1 MNTIHPQSAS
11 IRQPQVYVT
20 VETEAPEHSTET
32 NPIRVEY
39 IKRREAFYQAKSE
52 FDSAVKTGNSAAV
65 RAASSKF
72 QKAERDL
79 YAMQS
84 DLSIRHHI
92 ADFFHQTPDVVST
105 PGHNTVK
112 DVKPTLPTQQQVN
125 AAVNQNPRMI
135 DPTQVRAIVR
145 NSLNQLL
152 SIEHRIDKMEN
163 QGFLGRLWGGLTG
176 YNQREMLALMRDLIY
191 AQQTTIKLVLTLAM
205 YHAQKVEVMDEILD
219 ELDKAKNVHTRTA
232 SHIEF
237 LYDQVVLI
245 KEMQNKSPASNKLMM
260 GILIGGVFS
269 ATVIVV
275 IGFLCLK
282 LF

>member
-1 MNTIHPQSAS
+1 MNTIHPHSAS
-11 IRQPQVYVT
+11 IRQPQVSVT
-20 VETEAPEHSTET
+20 VETEAPEHSPET
-32 NPIRVEY
+32 NPIRAEY
-39 IKRREAFYQAKSE
+39 IKRREVFYQAKRE
-52 FDSAVKTGNSAAV
+52 FDFAVKSGNSAAV

-84 DLSIRHHI
+84 DLNIRHHI
-92 ADFFHQTPDVVST
+92 ADFFHQTPDEASS
-105 PGHNTVK
+105 PGYSAVK
-112 DVKPTLPTQQQVN
+112 AEEPSLPTQQQVI
-125 AAVNQNPRMI
+125 AAVKQNPRLI

-176 YNQREMLALMRDLIY
+176 SNQREMLSLMRDLTY

-205 YHAQKVEVMDEILD
+205 CHAHSVAVIDEILD
-219 ELDKAKNVHTRTA
+219 ELDKAKGVHTRTA
-232 SHIEF
+232 SHIEL
-237 LYDQVVLI
+237 LYEQVVLI
-245 KEMQNKSPASNKLMM
+245 KEMQNKQPTSNKLMK
-260 GILIGGVFS
+260 GILIGGVIS
-269 ATVIVV
+269 ATVIGV
-275 IGFLCLK
+275 IGYLVLK

>member
-1 MNTIHPQSAS
+1 MNTIHPHSAS
-11 IRQPQVYVT
+11 IRQPQVSAT
-20 VETEAPEHSTET
+20 AETEAPEHSTET

-52 FDSAVKTGNSAAV
+52 FDSAVKSGNSADV
-65 RAASSKF
+65 RAASTKF

-79 YAMQS
+79 YSMQG
-84 DLSIRHHI
+84 DMSIRHHI
-92 ADFFHQTPDVVST
+92 ADFFHQTPDVLST

-125 AAVNQNPRMI
+125 AVVNQNPRMI

-176 YNQREMLALMRDLIY
+176 SNQREMLALIRDLTY

-205 YHAQKVEVMDEILD
+205 CHAQNVAVIDELLD
-219 ELDKAKNVHTRTA
+219 ELDKAKGVHTRTA

-245 KEMQNKSPASNKLMM
+245 KEMQNRPPASNKLMK
-260 GILIGGVFS
+260 GLLIGGVFS
-269 ATVIVV
+269 VTVIGV
-275 IGFLCLK
+275 IGYLVLK